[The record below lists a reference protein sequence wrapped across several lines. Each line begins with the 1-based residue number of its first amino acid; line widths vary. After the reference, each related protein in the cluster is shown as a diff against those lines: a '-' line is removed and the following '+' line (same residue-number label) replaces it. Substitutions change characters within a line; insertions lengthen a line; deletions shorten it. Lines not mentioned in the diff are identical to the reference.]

1 MMIRRAYAILI
12 SSVCSHDLIEIE
24 SGSALPYVRAA
35 GIGIM
40 YPVPAYAGISL
51 SPMEASRGRVSVNG
65 QDRQPAEIAHRVN
78 ANGHRV
84 AVLFF

>member
-1 MMIRRAYAILI
+1 MFFHGLI
-12 SSVCSHDLIEIE
+12 SSVCFRDLIEIE
-24 SGSALPYVRAA
+24 SRAGFPYVCAA

-40 YPVPAYAGISL
+40 YPVPADVGISL
-51 SPMEASRGRVSVNG
+51 SPMEAGRGRVFVNG